1 MRKMN
6 TEVFKWI
13 LIAALSVALA
23 LFIVLW
29 QGERSGRQMAE
40 LRVQML
46 LTTPDALA
54 SAIDQIEVRM
64 EKSRQLVRDA
74 AAVVESVKDIP
85 AQIIT
90 REKHH
95 YHEIFR
101 INELAPADL
110 HSEYYVCLLRADSLD
125 RAGYYASPRNNAR

>member
-1 MRKMN
+1 MA
-6 TEVFKWI
+6 TAHWI
-13 LIAALSVALA
+13 PIAVLSVTVATLA
-23 LFIVLW
+23 LLW
-29 QGERSGRQMAE
+29 QHERSRRQMAE

-46 LTTPDALA
+46 LTTPDALT

-101 INELAPADL
+101 INELDPADL

-125 RAGYYASPRNNAR
+125 RAGYYPSPRNNAR